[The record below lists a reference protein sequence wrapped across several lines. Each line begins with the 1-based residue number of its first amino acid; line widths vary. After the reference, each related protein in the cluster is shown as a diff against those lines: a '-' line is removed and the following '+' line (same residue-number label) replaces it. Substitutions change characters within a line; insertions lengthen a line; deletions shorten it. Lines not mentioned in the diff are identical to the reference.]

1 VGDVRASLFMLT
13 WSLIPVRHADR
24 KHGQGRDPLV
34 DECVRHPAI
43 RRTLPLGARGSRVP
57 DVENERAPNWLP
69 PFFLSEQGQL
79 SEMCMP
85 VHRLLISLWL
95 KLKLISS
102 LTNLI

>member
-1 VGDVRASLFMLT
+1 VVSFTSADTVGRGASQTTDGDGCSCVGDARASLFMLT

-57 DVENERAPNWLP
+57 DVENERAPNWLA
-69 PFFLSEQGQL
+69 PFFFVGTRSIE
-79 SEMCMP
+79 
-85 VHRLLISLWL
+85 
-95 KLKLISS
+95 
-102 LTNLI
+102 

>member
-1 VGDVRASLFMLT
+1 VVSFTSADTVGRGASQPTDGDGCSCVGDVRASLFMLT

-69 PFFLSEQGQL
+69 PFFFVGTRSIE
-79 SEMCMP
+79 
-85 VHRLLISLWL
+85 
-95 KLKLISS
+95 
-102 LTNLI
+102 